1 MKCVHYW
8 VTDSKGFARCQRCP
22 ATKQCKGYEREK
34 LKPSVM
40 RSTRPGEFGI
50 HPDLSAKS
58 YVRVT

>member
-22 ATKQCKGYEREK
+22 ATKQFPGYTYPKMR
-34 LKPSVM
+34 PSTLSQITA
-40 RSTRPGEFGI
+40 RGFYI
-50 HPDLSAKS
+50 HPDLCAKS